1 MTTQKWE
8 DNTAWP
14 EKRISF
20 VSGAIPCIRQ
30 YLNAWNS
37 RRYKMLFP
45 LNGVFSHIWSLILC
59 IVTSVCPCDLSGLSA
74 VDLTLNLIRSMKKAA
89 RIAPGMERVCR
100 DKLLGANEIRN
111 ELFSRRLIDD
121 IKFKTAFF
129 EVLFIAYVNPQVRE
143 ISSRVTVQGH
153 CEKNSLGIFRPGSC
167 N

>member
-1 MTTQKWE
+1 
-8 DNTAWP
+8 
-14 EKRISF
+14 
-20 VSGAIPCIRQ
+20 
-30 YLNAWNS
+30 
-37 RRYKMLFP
+37 
-45 LNGVFSHIWSLILC
+45 
-59 IVTSVCPCDLSGLSA
+59 
-74 VDLTLNLIRSMKKAA
+74 MKKAA
-89 RIAPGMERVCR
+89 RIAPRMGRVCR

-153 CEKNSLGIFRPGSC
+153 CEKNSLGIFRLGSC